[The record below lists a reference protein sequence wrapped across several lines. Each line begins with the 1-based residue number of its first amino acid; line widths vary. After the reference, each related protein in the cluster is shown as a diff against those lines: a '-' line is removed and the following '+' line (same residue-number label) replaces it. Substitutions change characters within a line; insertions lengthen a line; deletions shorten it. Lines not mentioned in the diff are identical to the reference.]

1 MRLAQTPRAFDLA
14 HGPKKTDQSE
24 GRFAP
29 GTVVVVDAK
38 PFGLVEHVG
47 IWTERDTVISCSWRR
62 RGVAEET
69 PEAFSRGLP
78 IRARAFQGQ
87 VDAGEAIDRARSR
100 VGARYR
106 LLFHN
111 CEHFVHWAY
120 GVKPRSPQLRGAAA
134 NVAVV
139 AVAAIVLRRPPW
151 S

>member
-1 MRLAQTPRAFDLA
+1 MAGDPGTVVE
-14 HGPKKTDQSE
+14 HE

-47 IWTERDTVISCSWRR
+47 IWTERDTVISCSLRR

-78 IRARAFQGQ
+78 IRSRAFHGQ
-87 VDAGEAIDRARSR
+87 VDTGEAIARGRSR
-100 VGARYR
+100 IGAPYR
-106 LLFHN
+106 LFSHN

-120 GVKPRSPQLRGAAA
+120 GVKPQSPQLRGAAA
-134 NVAVV
+134 SVAVV
-139 AVAAIVLRRPPW
+139 AIAAIVLRRRPW
-151 S
+151 A